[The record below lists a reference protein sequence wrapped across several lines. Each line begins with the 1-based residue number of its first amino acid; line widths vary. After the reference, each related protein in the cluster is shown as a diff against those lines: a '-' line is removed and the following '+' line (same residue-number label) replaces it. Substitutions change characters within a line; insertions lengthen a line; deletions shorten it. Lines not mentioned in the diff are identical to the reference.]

1 MLVLVIALS
10 GCRTVVQDVELKLPT
25 LEAFRP
31 ALMPDDLVAEP
42 QTSKDILHNSV
53 IWEFLFIRL
62 AGLRVC
68 ALEDYVRDIKV
79 TVTPPP

>member
-31 ALMPDDLVAEP
+31 ALMPGDLVAEP
-42 QTSKDILHNSV
+42 QTSKDVLHNAV
-53 IWEFLFIRL
+53 TWEFWGYDWQDYAF
-62 AGLRVC
+62 

>member
-31 ALMPDDLVAEP
+31 ALMPDNLVAEP
-42 QTSKDILHNSV
+42 QTSKDVLYNAV
-53 IWEFLFIRL
+53 TWEFWGYDWQDYAF
-62 AGLRVC
+62 

>member
-31 ALMPDDLVAEP
+31 ALMPDNLVAEP
-42 QTSKDILHNSV
+42 QTSNDILHNSV
-53 IWEFLFIRL
+53 IWEFYSYDWQDYAF
-62 AGLRVC
+62 
-68 ALEDYVRDIKV
+68 ALEEYVRNIKV